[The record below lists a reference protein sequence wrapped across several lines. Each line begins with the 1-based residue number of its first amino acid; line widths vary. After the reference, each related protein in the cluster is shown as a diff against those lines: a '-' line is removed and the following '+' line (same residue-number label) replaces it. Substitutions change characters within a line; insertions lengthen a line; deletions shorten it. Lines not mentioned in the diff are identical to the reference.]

1 MSQISGSPFLQG
13 RRPGGEF
20 LSGTQLADA
29 VQSQPL
35 QVFDVPATGAIQ
47 RSSLPNDMLE
57 AFGLVGQV
65 VATAGNVAAR
75 ERAQED
81 QAQSGLGSKA
91 FSLDG
96 VDLADDIENG
106 RVTLPPGAKP
116 SEFATQF
123 VDSLIETRY
132 ADRPEAW
139 KNAYRANAPRVAE
152 ALQNK
157 RQRDIERGR
166 ATAVDGLKDA
176 AFRAKTPDEVLQA
189 VNSAK
194 ALGLSDREAVA
205 SVVVPSLK
213 SAALLGDTATFDR
226 LASQIPE
233 GEFTQ
238 TVQLERLRLQS
249 TRANIETASQ
259 TNALAMFEEVATSQP
274 PEVAAETL
282 RQMTESGTL
291 SAVNAAK
298 AQQFLA
304 DRQNEY
310 VAAAASN
317 ALNSLTSGVRSGAL
331 NVGDAMRQIDSI
343 EATVGVR
350 AANSM
355 REAMR
360 SALSEQLEAQQQQ
373 AENAA
378 RNEML
383 SEYRTQFQSGAAVSV
398 FEDSERQVGKKTV
411 KVGGDDAARILM
423 SEEFARIDATART
436 PEEAAYQ
443 KVQSVANR
451 AYAPA
456 DWVAPLKMPYMAAG
470 SIEKM
475 ETLPPS
481 WENSLTTYAIMRRTQ
496 PHLTTTVLSDNER
509 AFYDSV
515 LAFMP
520 STTTGGRTN
529 ALQAFKQAYAAR
541 TRSPE
546 DIAQLTRNI
555 SDNDVQKAALGVVN
569 KDTWFAS
576 LRGEGVQ
583 SAPRNIGNLSEL
595 QTAIKS
601 EAERL
606 VRAGQA
612 SPTLAIEQAKNT
624 VSSSGSVINGFWTLT
639 NVEGLPEPVRKDLPA
654 IGQQLIDDY
663 KTTNKDVDK
672 AGLSYNRSTGTWE
685 IVDFLG
691 LPVEGPANKTKFRN
705 GDLIRIHNERL
716 QKEAD
721 AAELKAVQR
730 NAGMQAERRRVAT
743 DPILTD
749 RIQGLLN

>member
-1 MSQISGSPFLQG
+1 MSQISSTPFLQG
-13 RRPGGEF
+13 SRPRYDSSF

-65 VATAGNVAAR
+65 VATAGNVASR

-106 RVTLPPGAKP
+106 RITLPPGAKP

-213 SAALLGDTATFDR
+213 SAALLGDTAAFDR

-249 TRANIETASQ
+249 TRANIESASQ

-360 SALSEQLEAQQQQ
+360 SALGEQLEAQQQQ

-383 SEYRTQFQSGAAVSV
+383 SEYRTQFQSGAAVST

-423 SEEFARIDATART
+423 S
-436 PEEAAYQ
+436 
-443 KVQSVANR
+443 
-451 AYAPA
+451 
-456 DWVAPLKMPYMAAG
+456 
-470 SIEKM
+470 
-475 ETLPPS
+475 
-481 WENSLTTYAIMRRTQ
+481 Q

-520 STTTGGRTN
+520 STTTGGRANT
-529 ALQAFKQAYAAR
+529 LQAFKQAYAAR
-541 TRSPE
+541 TRPPE
-546 DIAQLTRNI
+546 EIAQLTRNI

-612 SPTLAIEQAKNT
+612 SPALAIEQAKNT

-639 NVEGLPEPVRKDLPA
+639 SVEGLPEPVRKELPA

-663 KTTNKDVDK
+663 KTTNKDIDK